1 MSNFVGNRPNLLSAA
16 IQGVKKIVT
25 GGKKSDP
32 GAAIKSVKTNVPETK
47 LEKLK
52 SQNVIGGGR
61 LKGAQAKLKQTM
73 FEIKNPKFSG
83 GRLTFRQD
91 KKKSESNKERYKRI
105 QKENTQTIKKF
116 IAPEDFAKGGRV
128 GYRLGSPKKSKLKKI
143 QEAFKPT
150 QSFMVKKDKPKKRL
164 MAKKGSPDPK
174 KKKKFPDLTGDGKV
188 TFADILK
195 GRGVINGK
203 KKKTKKKII

>member
-1 MSNFVGNRPNLLSAA
+1 MSNFVGRRPNPLAAA
-16 IQGVKKIVT
+16 IQGALKLIKGGPKASKDQSAINFVNPSVPSTRVEKARRDLMLAKRKRAGSEAKLNTTKFEIKQGQKDLTFDYTKKDVP
-25 GGKKSDP
+25 KKS
-32 GAAIKSVKTNVPETK
+32 E
-47 LEKLK
+47 LK
-52 SQNVIGGGR
+52 GGR
-61 LKGAQAKLKQTM
+61 LQKKVK
-73 FEIKNPKFSG
+73 
-83 GRLTFRQD
+83 TF
-91 KKKSESNKERYKRI
+91 
-105 QKENTQTIKKF
+105 T
-116 IAPEDFAKGGRV
+116 APENFNKGGRV